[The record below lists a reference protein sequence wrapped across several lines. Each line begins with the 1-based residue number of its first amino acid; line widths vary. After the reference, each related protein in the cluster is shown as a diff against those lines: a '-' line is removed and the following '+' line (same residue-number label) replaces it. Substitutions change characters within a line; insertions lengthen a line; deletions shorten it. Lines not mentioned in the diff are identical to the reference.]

1 MLLHIYINKMFI
13 TECQSTPDHKL
24 LFTGPLCTI
33 GHHTRYL
40 CMFDLAILFVFFLL
54 FFTPDAL
61 VFLFI
66 KEKNVL
72 QWQTRIL
79 TRWKN
84 SLATSGLNWFI
95 VNCYHTCQFIYRERK
110 SSELK
115 WNSIETLSFF
125 PPHCHPAHLAMLRG
139 SRMKLKHLDN
149 VSWRRQVRETQPNT
163 NVCVN

>member
-66 KEKNVL
+66 KEKKCFAV
-72 QWQTRIL
+72 TD
-79 TRWKN
+79 KN
-84 SLATSGLNWFI
+84 PDK
-95 VNCYHTCQFIYRERK
+95 VEK
-110 SSELK
+110 
-115 WNSIETLSFF
+115 
-125 PPHCHPAHLAMLRG
+125 
-139 SRMKLKHLDN
+139 
-149 VSWRRQVRETQPNT
+149 
-163 NVCVN
+163 